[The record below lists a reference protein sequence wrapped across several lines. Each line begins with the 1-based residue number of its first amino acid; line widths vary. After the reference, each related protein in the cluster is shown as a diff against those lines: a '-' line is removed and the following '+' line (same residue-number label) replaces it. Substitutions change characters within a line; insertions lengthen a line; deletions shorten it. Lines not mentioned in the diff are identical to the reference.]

1 MTQPLKPSFIAEVS
15 SAQPTSPVPN
25 GLVQA
30 RGLCK
35 SYRRGRVTVEALRG
49 VDLDLPR
56 GAFAVVCGPSGGGKS
71 TLLNL
76 LGGIDRPTAGQVRV
90 GGMALEA
97 AGEAELT
104 RFRRDHVG
112 FIFQSY
118 NLLPSLSALDNAILP
133 LLAKG
138 TPWRAARRRGAELLE
153 QVGLANRLSHR
164 PGELSGGEQQ
174 RVAIARA
181 LVVEPLLVLAD
192 EPTGDLDSAAA
203 EAIVGLMR
211 ELNQRLGATVVVAT
225 HNVELQRFATHSY
238 LMRDGL
244 LASQPLPGGLS
255 R

>member
-1 MTQPLKPSFIAEVS
+1 L
-15 SAQPTSPVPN
+15 N

-30 RGLCK
+30 RGLRK
-35 SYRRGRVTVEALRG
+35 SYRHGRVTVEALRG
-49 VDLDLPR
+49 VDLELPR
-56 GAFAVVCGPSGGGKS
+56 GAFAVVCGPSGGGKT

-76 LGGIDRPTAGQVRV
+76 LGGIDRPTSGQVRV
-90 GGMALEA
+90 GGVALES

-104 RFRRDHVG
+104 RFRRDHIG

-138 TPWRAARRRGAELLE
+138 TSWRAARRRGAELLE
-153 QVGLANRLSHR
+153 QVGLGSRATHR

-225 HNVELQRFATHSY
+225 HNAELQRFATHRY

-244 LASQPLPGGLS
+244 LTPERPPVELS
-255 R
+255 P